1 VKNLAVARRYAKA
14 LLLIGKEDGHAERYR
29 KELNG
34 VVRMLAEQKQ
44 LADTIANPLYNAGER
59 RQVLQVVVK
68 KLKLSKVMNSFLMLL
83 FEKGRIGFIAS
94 INEFYQLLADEIK
107 GVAQASLVSATELTA
122 ETIEKIRSALS
133 RKTGREVVL
142 AVKHDPGLIGGII
155 TRIGDLVLDGS
166 VKTQLLNM
174 RESLKRGERA

>member
-1 VKNLAVARRYAKA
+1 VKNLAIARRYAKA

-142 AVKHDPGLIGGII
+142 AVKHDPGLIGGVI

>member
-14 LLLIGKEDGHAERYR
+14 LILIGKEDGHAERYR

-142 AVKHDPGLIGGII
+142 AVKHDPGLIGGVI

>member
-14 LLLIGKEDGHAERYR
+14 LLLIGKEDGNAERYR
-29 KELNG
+29 KELDR
-34 VVRMLAEQKQ
+34 VARMLAEQKQ

-68 KLKLSKVMNSFLMLL
+68 KLKLSKVMNSYLMLL

-107 GVAQASLVSATELTA
+107 GVARQVWYQ
-122 ETIEKIRSALS
+122 
-133 RKTGREVVL
+133 
-142 AVKHDPGLIGGII
+142 P
-155 TRIGDLVLDGS
+155 
-166 VKTQLLNM
+166 LN
-174 RESLKRGERA
+174 